1 MDENAAQSAAPA
13 AAPSFGRRLWH
24 FLGALVYRFFED
36 RGVQTAGSL
45 TFTTLLSLV
54 PLITVALA
62 LATAFP
68 VFREATAA
76 LQAYVLENFLPEAS
90 GVKAMAA
97 QINEFTAKAGQLT
110 AIGLIFLTVTAI
122 MLMLTIDES
131 MNRVFRVHRPRPLAQ
146 KLLMYWGVLTLGP
159 VLIGMSLSL
168 TTFLVGASLGL
179 MRMGALAQDV
189 LRLVPFLFTWAA
201 LTLIYLVVP
210 NRRIVLWHALVGA
223 FCAGVAFEA
232 TKRGFAIYLAKFPT
246 YTLIYG
252 AFATLPIF
260 LLWVYLS
267 WLIVLIGA
275 TLPIFLLWVYLSW
288 LIVLIGATIT
298 AMLPAFRVDESDRNR
313 PPGRDLEDALAVLGG
328 LARAQETGEVVSLTR
343 LAGRIRRMTHRCEQ
357 VLERC
362 AALGW
367 AVNTE
372 RDAWLL
378 TREADSIRVAD
389 VYRAFVLQPEALSGE
404 VRQLSEHW
412 KHVDDDL
419 SINLKDLARREAA
432 P

>member
-1 MDENAAQSAAPA
+1 MSDPSPQTEAPPAVAAFA
-13 AAPSFGRRLWH
+13 RRLLNFFAVLAH
-24 FLGALVYRFFED
+24 RFRD
-36 RGVQTAGSL
+36 DHGVQTAGSL

-54 PLITVALA
+54 PLVTVALS

-68 VFREATAA
+68 VFREGTET
-76 LQAYVLENFLPEAS
+76 LQAYVVDNFLPEA
-90 GVKAMAA
+90 GGAKAIVT

-110 AIGLIFLTVTAI
+110 AIGLAFLVVTAI

-131 MNRVFRVHRPRPLAQ
+131 MNRVFRVQRRRPLAQ

-179 MRMGALAQDV
+179 MRMGELAQDV
-189 LRLVPFLFTWAA
+189 LRGVPFLFTWAA

-210 NRRIVLWHALVGA
+210 NRRITLWHALVGA
-223 FCAGVAFEA
+223 FCAGIAFELS
-232 TKRGFAIYLAKFPT
+232 KRGFALYLQKFPT

-267 WLIVLIGA
+267 WLVVL
-275 TLPIFLLWVYLSW
+275 V
-288 LIVLIGATIT
+288 GATIT
-298 AMLPAFRVDESDRNR
+298 AMLPAFSADDGDARSRR
-313 PPGRDLEDALAVLGG
+313 PGSELEDALAVLGE
-328 LARAQETGEVVSLTR
+328 LARAQAGGEAVPLTR
-343 LAGRIRRMTHRCEQ
+343 LARRARRMPYRCEEI
-357 VLERC
+357 LERC

-367 AVNTE
+367 TARTE

-378 TREADSIRVAD
+378 SREADSIRIAD
-389 VYRAFVLQPEALSGE
+389 VYRAFVLQPEALSGDAA
-404 VRQLSEHW
+404 QLNEHW
-412 KHVDDDL
+412 THVEADFATDL
-419 SINLKDLARREAA
+419 KEFGQRGTAR
-432 P
+432 

>member
-1 MDENAAQSAAPA
+1 MDDSAPQTAATSPLAA
-13 AAPSFGRRLWH
+13 FGRRVRR
-24 FLGALVYRFFED
+24 FLAALAHRFFED
-36 RGVQTAGSL
+36 RGIQTAGSL

-54 PLITVALA
+54 PLLTVALS

-68 VFREATAA
+68 VFRDATAT
-76 LQAYVLENFLPEAS
+76 LQNYVIHNFLPEA
-90 GVKAMAA
+90 GGAKVIVA

-110 AIGLIFLTVTAI
+110 AIGLAVLGVTAI

-168 TTFLVGASLGL
+168 TTFVVGASLGL
-179 MRMGALAQDV
+179 MRMGTLAHDV
-189 LRLVPFLFTWAA
+189 LRGVPFLFTWAA

-223 FCAGVAFEA
+223 FCAGIAFEA
-232 TKRGFAIYLAKFPT
+232 TKRGFALYLENFPT
-246 YTLIYG
+246 YALIYG

-267 WLIVLIGA
+267 WLVVL
-275 TLPIFLLWVYLSW
+275 V
-288 LIVLIGATIT
+288 GATIT
-298 AMLPAFRVDESDRNR
+298 AMLPAFTADDEERNR
-313 PPGRDLEDALAVLGG
+313 PAGSALEDALAVLGG
-328 LARAQETGEVVSLTR
+328 LARAQAKGEVVPLTR
-343 LAGRIRRMTHRCEQ
+343 LARRVRRMPYRCEAL
-357 VLERC
+357 LERC

-367 AVNTE
+367 VVRTE

-378 TREADSIRVAD
+378 AREADSIRVAD
-389 VYRAFVLQPEALSGE
+389 VYRAFVLQPEALSGGAPA
-404 VRQLSEHW
+404 LSEHW
-412 KHVDDDL
+412 KHVETDL
-419 SINLKDLARREAA
+419 SMSLKEFTQRGAA
-432 P
+432 A

>member
-1 MDENAAQSAAPA
+1 MSESAPQTTAALPA
-13 AAPSFGRRLWH
+13 AAFGRRLLR
-24 FLGALVYRFFED
+24 FVLGLVQRFVED
-36 RGVQTAGSL
+36 HGVQTAGSL
-45 TFTTLLSLV
+45 TFTTLLSIV
-54 PLITVALA
+54 PLLTVALS

-68 VFREATAA
+68 VFREGTEA
-76 LQAYVLENFLPEAS
+76 LQNYVVQNFLPEA
-90 GVKAMAA
+90 GGAKVIVA

-110 AIGLIFLTVTAI
+110 AIGLAFLGVTAI

-179 MRMGALAQDV
+179 MRMGTLAHDI
-189 LRLVPFLFTWAA
+189 LRGVPFLFTWAA

-232 TKRGFAIYLAKFPT
+232 TKRGFALYLENFPT

-260 LLWVYLS
+260 LLWVY
-267 WLIVLIGA
+267 V
-275 TLPIFLLWVYLSW
+275 SW

-298 AMLPAFRVDESDRNR
+298 AMLPAFTADDEAGDR
-313 PPGRDLEDALAVLGG
+313 PPGSALQDALAVLGG
-328 LARAQETGEVVSLTR
+328 LARAQSTGEVVPLTR
-343 LAGRIRRMTHRCEQ
+343 LARRVRRMPYRCEA

-367 AVNTE
+367 VVRTE

-378 TREADSIRVAD
+378 AREADAIRVAD
-389 VYRAFVLQPEALSGE
+389 VYRAFVLQPEALAGGAPE
-404 VRQLSEHW
+404 LSEHW
-412 KHVDDDL
+412 KHVESDL
-419 SINLKDLARREAA
+419 AMNLKEYAQRGA
-432 P
+432 PA

>member
-1 MDENAAQSAAPA
+1 MSEPAAQT
-13 AAPSFGRRLWH
+13 AAPSAAAAFGRRLWH
-24 FLGALVYRFFED
+24 FLGALLHRFFED

-54 PLITVALA
+54 PLLTVALS

-68 VFREATAA
+68 VFREGTAA
-76 LQAYVLENFLPEAS
+76 LQAYVVENFLPEAS
-90 GVKAMAA
+90 GVKAIAE
-97 QINEFTAKAGQLT
+97 QINQFTSKAGQLT
-110 AIGLIFLTVTAI
+110 AIGLAFLAVTAI

-131 MNRVFRVHRPRPLAQ
+131 MNRVFRVQRPRPLGQ

-168 TTFLVGASLGL
+168 TTFLVGASLGW

-223 FCAGVAFEA
+223 FCAGIAFEA
-232 TKRGFAIYLAKFPT
+232 TKRGFALYLQKFPT
-246 YTLIYG
+246 YALIYG

-267 WLIVLIGA
+267 WLV
-275 TLPIFLLWVYLSW
+275 
-288 LIVLIGATIT
+288 VLIGATIT
-298 AMLPAFRVDESDRNR
+298 AMLPAFGADGSERKR
-313 PPGRDLEDALAVLGG
+313 PPGRDLEDALAVLGA
-328 LARAQETGEVVSLTR
+328 LARAQERGEVESLTR
-343 LAGRIRRMTHRCEQ
+343 LARRIRRMPHRCEQ

-367 AVNTE
+367 VVNTE
-372 RDAWLL
+372 RDGWLL
-378 TREADSIRVAD
+378 AREADSIRVAD

-404 VRQLSEHW
+404 AAPLSEHW
-412 KHVDDDL
+412 KHVESDL
-419 SINLKDLARREAA
+419 SMNLKEIGRREAVR
-432 P
+432 

>member
-1 MDENAAQSAAPA
+1 MDENAAQTAAPT

-97 QINEFTAKAGQLT
+97 QINDFTAKAGQLT

-267 WLIVLIGA
+267 WLV
-275 TLPIFLLWVYLSW
+275 
-288 LIVLIGATIT
+288 VLIGATIT

-313 PPGRDLEDALAVLGG
+313 LPGRDLEDAIAVLGG
-328 LARAQETGEVVSLTR
+328 LARAQERGEVVSVTR
-343 LAGRIRRMTHRCEQ
+343 LARRIRRMPHRCEQ

-389 VYRAFVLQPEALSGE
+389 VYRAFVFQPEALSGE
-404 VRQLSEHW
+404 APALTEHW
-412 KHVDDDL
+412 KHVESDL
-419 SINLKDLARREAA
+419 SMNLKEIGRREAVR
-432 P
+432 

>member
-1 MDENAAQSAAPA
+1 MSETAPQTATPPPLAA
-13 AAPSFGRRLWH
+13 FGRRL
-24 FLGALVYRFFED
+24 LRFSGGLMHRFVED
-36 RGVQTAGSL
+36 RGIQTAGSL

-54 PLITVALA
+54 PLLTVALS

-68 VFREATAA
+68 VFREGTTA
-76 LQAYVLENFLPEAS
+76 LQSYVVENFLPEA
-90 GVKAMAA
+90 GGAKVIVA

-110 AIGLIFLTVTAI
+110 AIGLAFLGVTAI

-179 MRMGALAQDV
+179 MRMGTLAHDI
-189 LRLVPFLFTWAA
+189 LRGVPFLFTWAA

-232 TKRGFAIYLAKFPT
+232 TKRGFALYLEKFPT

-275 TLPIFLLWVYLSW
+275 T
-288 LIVLIGATIT
+288 IT
-298 AMLPAFRVDESDRNR
+298 AMLPAFTAEDDERDR
-313 PPGRDLEDALAVLGG
+313 PPGSALQDALAVLGG
-328 LARAQETGEVVSLTR
+328 LARAQTSGEVVPLTR
-343 LAGRIRRMTHRCEQ
+343 LARRVRRMPYRCES

-367 AVNTE
+367 VVRTE

-378 TREADSIRVAD
+378 AREADSIRVAD
-389 VYRAFVLQPEALSGE
+389 VYRAFVLQPEALAGNAPE
-404 VRQLSEHW
+404 LSEHW
-412 KHVDDDL
+412 KHVESDL
-419 SINLKDLARREAA
+419 GMNLKEFAQRGA
-432 P
+432 PG

>member
-275 TLPIFLLWVYLSW
+275 T
-288 LIVLIGATIT
+288 IT

-343 LAGRIRRMTHRCEQ
+343 LAGRIRRMPHRCEQ

-419 SINLKDLARREAA
+419 SMNLKDLAQREAA

>member
-1 MDENAAQSAAPA
+1 MARAVGGKLYRFA
-13 AAPSFGRRLWH
+13 R
-24 FLGALVYRFFED
+24 ALVHRFID
-36 RGVQTAGSL
+36 DHGVQTAGSL

-54 PLITVALA
+54 PLLTVALS

-68 VFREATAA
+68 VFREGTAA
-76 LQAYVLENFLPEAS
+76 LQSYVLENYLPEAT
-90 GVKAMAA
+90 GVKALAA

-110 AIGLIFLTVTAI
+110 AIGLAFLAVTAI

-131 MNRVFRVHRPRPLAQ
+131 MNRVFRVQRPRPLAQ

-168 TTFLVGASLGL
+168 TTFVVGASLGW
-179 MRMGALAQDV
+179 MRLGAFAQDV

-223 FCAGVAFEA
+223 FCAGIAFEA
-232 TKRGFAIYLAKFPT
+232 TKRGFALYLQKFPT

-267 WLIVLIGA
+267 WLVVL
-275 TLPIFLLWVYLSW
+275 V
-288 LIVLIGATIT
+288 GATIA
-298 AMLPAFRVDESDRNR
+298 AMLPAFGADDEERRR
-313 PPGRDLEDALAVLGG
+313 PPGAEMEDALAVLTG
-328 LARAQETGEVVSLTR
+328 LARAQARGETVPLTR
-343 LAGRIRRMTHRCEQ
+343 LARRVRRMPYRCEE

-362 AALGW
+362 AGLGW
-367 AVNTE
+367 TVRTE

-378 TREADSIRVAD
+378 AREADSIRVAD
-389 VYRAFVLQPEALSGE
+389 VYRAFVLQPGAVSGE
-404 VRQLSEHW
+404 SQELSEHW
-412 KHVDDDL
+412 KHVDADL
-419 SINLKDLARREAA
+419 SLDLKALAQRGA
-432 P
+432 PR

>member
-1 MDENAAQSAAPA
+1 MDENAAQR
-13 AAPSFGRRLWH
+13 AAPSAAAAFGRRLLQ
-24 FLGALVYRFFED
+24 FFAALVHRFVD
-36 RGVQTAGSL
+36 DHGVQTAGSL

-54 PLITVALA
+54 PLLTVALS

-68 VFREATAA
+68 VFSEGTDS
-76 LQAYVLENFLPEAS
+76 LQAYVVENFLPEA
-90 GVKAMAA
+90 GGAKAIVA

-110 AIGLIFLTVTAI
+110 AIGLAFLGVTAI

-267 WLIVLIGA
+267 WLV
-275 TLPIFLLWVYLSW
+275 
-288 LIVLIGATIT
+288 VLIGATIT
-298 AMLPAFRVDESDRNR
+298 AMLPAFSADDSGRSR
-313 PPGRDLEDALAVLGG
+313 PAGSALEDALAVLGG
-328 LARAQETGEVVSLTR
+328 LARAQATGEVVPLTR
-343 LAGRIRRMTHRCEQ
+343 LARRVRRMPYRCEE

-367 AVNTE
+367 TVRTE

-378 TREADSIRVAD
+378 SREADSIRVAD
-389 VYRAFVLQPEALSGE
+389 VYRAFVLQPEALSGGAS
-404 VRQLSEHW
+404 QLNEHW
-412 KHVDDDL
+412 KHVDSDL
-419 SINLKDLARREAA
+419 SMHLKDLAERGAA
-432 P
+432 S

>member
-1 MDENAAQSAAPA
+1 MTEPASQSAASSA
-13 AAPSFGRRLWH
+13 GAGFGQRLGH
-24 FLGALVYRFFED
+24 FLAALMQRFFED

-68 VFREATAA
+68 VFGEATTA
-76 LQAYVLENFLPEAS
+76 LQKYVLENFLPEAT
-90 GVKAMAA
+90 GVKAIAA
-97 QINEFTAKAGQLT
+97 QLNEFTAKAGQLT
-110 AIGLIFLTVTAI
+110 AIGLAFLAVTAI

-131 MNRVFRVHRPRPLAQ
+131 MNRVFRVQRPRPLGQ

-168 TTFLVGASLGL
+168 TTFLVGASLGWL
-179 MRMGALAQDV
+179 RMGAFAQDV
-189 LRLVPFLFTWAA
+189 LRGVPFLFTWAA
-201 LTLIYLVVP
+201 LTLLYLVVP

-223 FCAGVAFEA
+223 FCAGIAFEA
-232 TKRGFAIYLAKFPT
+232 SKRGFALYLQKFPT
-246 YTLIYG
+246 YALIYG

-267 WLIVLIGA
+267 WLVVL
-275 TLPIFLLWVYLSW
+275 V
-288 LIVLIGATIT
+288 GATIT
-298 AMLPAFRVDESDRNR
+298 AMLPAFGADEADRRR
-313 PPGRDLEDALAVLGG
+313 PPGRDLEDALAVLGA
-328 LARAQETGEVVSLTR
+328 LARAQERGEVVSVTR
-343 LAGRIRRMTHRCEQ
+343 LARRIRRMPHRCEQ

-367 AVNTE
+367 AVRTE

-378 TREADSIRVAD
+378 AREADAIRVAD

-404 VRQLSEHW
+404 APALAEHW
-412 KHVDDDL
+412 KHVDTDL
-419 SINLKDLARREAA
+419 SMDLKQIGRGETAQ
-432 P
+432 

>member
-1 MDENAAQSAAPA
+1 MDENAAQR
-13 AAPSFGRRLWH
+13 AAPSAAAAFGRRLLQ
-24 FLGALVYRFFED
+24 FFAALVHRFVD
-36 RGVQTAGSL
+36 DHGVQTAGSL

-54 PLITVALA
+54 PLLTVALS

-68 VFREATAA
+68 VFSEGTDS
-76 LQAYVLENFLPEAS
+76 LQAYVVENFLPEA
-90 GVKAMAA
+90 GGAKAIVA

-110 AIGLIFLTVTAI
+110 AIGLAFLGVTAI

-168 TTFLVGASLGL
+168 TTFLVGASLGW

-210 NRRIVLWHALVGA
+210 NRRITLWHALVGA
-223 FCAGVAFEA
+223 FCAGIAFEA

-267 WLIVLIGA
+267 WLV
-275 TLPIFLLWVYLSW
+275 
-288 LIVLIGATIT
+288 VLIGATIT
-298 AMLPAFRVDESDRNR
+298 AMLPAFSADDIARSR
-313 PPGRDLEDALAVLGG
+313 PPGSALEDALAVLGG
-328 LARAQETGEVVSLTR
+328 LARAQATGEVVPLTR
-343 LAGRIRRMTHRCEQ
+343 LARRVRRMPYRCEEM
-357 VLERC
+357 LERC

-367 AVNTE
+367 TVRTE

-378 TREADSIRVAD
+378 AREADSIRIAD
-389 VYRAFVLQPEALSGE
+389 VYRAFVLQPEALSGDAAE
-404 VRQLSEHW
+404 LAEHW
-412 KHVDDDL
+412 KHVDSDFSMDL
-419 SINLKDLARREAA
+419 KQFAQRGTAK
-432 P
+432 

>member
-1 MDENAAQSAAPA
+1 MSEPSPQTAAASAAA
-13 AAPSFGRRLWH
+13 TFGRRLIR
-24 FLGALVYRFFED
+24 FFGALVHRFIED
-36 RGVQTAGSL
+36 HGVQTAGSL

-54 PLITVALA
+54 PLITVALS

-68 VFREATAA
+68 VFGEGTTA
-76 LQAYVLENFLPEAS
+76 LQAYVVENFLPEAS
-90 GVKAMAA
+90 GVKAIADP
-97 QINEFTAKAGQLT
+97 
-110 AIGLIFLTVTAI
+110 I

-131 MNRVFRVHRPRPLAQ
+131 MNRVFRVQRPRPLGQ

-168 TTFLVGASLGL
+168 TTFVVGASLGW
-179 MRMGALAQDV
+179 MRMGTLAQDV

-232 TKRGFAIYLAKFPT
+232 TKRGFALYLQKFPT

-267 WLIVLIGA
+267 WLVVL
-275 TLPIFLLWVYLSW
+275 V
-288 LIVLIGATIT
+288 GATIT
-298 AMLPAFRVDESDRNR
+298 AMLPAFSVDESDRKR
-313 PPGRDLEDALAVLGG
+313 PPGRDLEDALAVLGE
-328 LARAQETGEVVSLTR
+328 LARAQARGEVVSLTR
-343 LAGRIRRMTHRCEQ
+343 LARRIRRMPHRCEQ

-378 TREADSIRVAD
+378 SREADSIRVAD

-404 VRQLSEHW
+404 AQPLAEHW
-412 KHVDDDL
+412 KHVESDL
-419 SINLKDLARREAA
+419 SMNVKEIGEREARR
-432 P
+432 

>member
-275 TLPIFLLWVYLSW
+275 T
-288 LIVLIGATIT
+288 IT

-343 LAGRIRRMTHRCEQ
+343 LAGRIRRMPHRCEQ

-419 SINLKDLARREAA
+419 SMNLKDLAQGEAA